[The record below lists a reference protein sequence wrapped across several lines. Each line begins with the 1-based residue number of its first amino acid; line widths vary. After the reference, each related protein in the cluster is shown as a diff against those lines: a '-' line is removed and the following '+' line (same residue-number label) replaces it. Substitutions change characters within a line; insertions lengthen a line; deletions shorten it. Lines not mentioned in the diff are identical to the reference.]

1 MQQNKQYSFKELF
14 NDHSLMILLS
24 TCNLQHSVFGDINQT
39 QMTIGEDAQHCK

>member
-14 NDHSLMILLS
+14 NEHNLMILLS
-24 TCNLQHSVFGDINQT
+24 TCDLQHLVFGDTNQT